1 METTIERQ
9 TMKKVYL
16 RLLPFCFVLYFIC
29 YLDRVNIG
37 FAALTMNKDI
47 GLSAYVF
54 GLGAGAFFW
63 GYFLLEVPSNLILE
77 KIGARRWIGRIMIS
91 WGLVSGAFVF
101 TQGPIS
107 FIILRFS
114 LGLAEAGFFPGMI
127 LYFTYWFP
135 PLHRSR
141 IVAGFMAAIPVS
153 IGLGAPVS
161 TAFLELDG
169 VFGLAGWR
177 WLFLGEAAPAV
188 IFGVL
193 CFFYLTDR
201 PTNAKWLTAEEKGW
215 LGAEMQREKQTVVQH
230 RTFSVLQTLINWR
243 VLALAAIHFGQAGVS
258 VGLAVFVAQIIK
270 GLGLTNMQ
278 TGFATVI
285 PYAAGTIGMLLWG
298 HYSDKKNERRWN
310 LTGSCTVMGLGCI
323 IAALLTG
330 SYWSLLGL
338 SLITIGLY
346 ASNAHLFPLP
356 AVFLTGPAL
365 ASGIAWVNSV
375 GILGGSVSP
384 PVMGYLRDLTG
395 NFAGG
400 LYALAG
406 FAALAAIVAAVG
418 VRETPARSSAAEP
431 LAERRGRIFGQRLLH
446 REAVVDKNWAVMRSR
461 RPRT

>member
-1 METTIERQ
+1 LSAEHAATAAQEETRVMQSVSAIERR
-9 TMKKVYL
+9 TMAKVYL

-37 FAALTMNKDI
+37 FAALTMNKEL
-47 GLSAYVF
+47 GLSSYVF

-63 GYFLLEVPSNLILE
+63 GYFILEVPSNLILE
-77 KIGARRWIGRIMIS
+77 KVGARRWIGRIMIS
-91 WGLVSGAFVF
+91 WGLVSAAFVF
-101 TQGPIS
+101 TRGPIS
-107 FIILRFS
+107 FIILRFT

-161 TAFLELDG
+161 TGFLELDG

-188 IFGVL
+188 VFGVI

-201 PTNAKWLTAEEKGW
+201 PAEARWLAADEKTW
-215 LGAEMQREKQTVVQH
+215 LESEMEKEKRTLASH
-230 RTFSVLQTLINWR
+230 RGFSVWQTLIHWR

-278 TGFATVI
+278 TGFTTVI
-285 PYAAGTIGMLLWG
+285 PYAAGTIGMLIWG
-298 HYSDKKNERRWN
+298 HYSDKYNERRWN
-310 LTGSCTVMGLGCI
+310 LTASCSVMALGCI
-323 IAALLTG
+323 LAGVLGT
-330 SYWSLLGL
+330 SMWSIVGL
-338 SLITIGLY
+338 SMITVGLY

-356 AVFLTGPAL
+356 SVFLTGPAL

-384 PVMGYLRDLTG
+384 PIVGWLKDYTG

-406 FAALAAIVAAVG
+406 FATLAAIVSAVA
-418 VRETPARSSAAEP
+418 VRETPAP
-431 LAERRGRIFGQRLLH
+431 RRVS
-446 REAVVDKNWAVMRSR
+446 EAVAAAAQ
-461 RPRT
+461 

>member
-1 METTIERQ
+1 MEAAIERQ
-9 TMKKVYL
+9 TMKKIYL

-77 KIGARRWIGRIMIS
+77 KVGARLWIGRIMIS
-91 WGLVSGAFVF
+91 WGLVSGAFAF

-107 FIILRFS
+107 FFILRFS

-127 LYFTYWFP
+127 LYLTYWFP
-135 PLHRSR
+135 PLHRAR
-141 IVAGFMAAIPVS
+141 IVAGFMAAVPVS

-169 VFGLAGWR
+169 ALGVAGWK
-177 WLFLGEAAPAV
+177 WLFLCEAAPAV
-188 IFGVL
+188 IFGVI

-201 PTNAKWLTAEEKGW
+201 PAHAKWLTGEQKAW
-215 LGAEMQREKQTVVQH
+215 LNAEMQKEKQTVAQH
-230 RTFSVLQTLINWR
+230 RTFSVLQTMINWR

-270 GLGLTNMQ
+270 GLGLSNMQ

-285 PYAAGTIGMLLWG
+285 PYAAGTVGMLLWG

-310 LTGSCTVMGLGCI
+310 LTGSCTVMGFGCV

-330 SYWSLLGL
+330 SYWSVLGL

-356 AVFLTGPAL
+356 SVFLTGPAL
-365 ASGIAWVNSV
+365 ATGIAWVNSV

-406 FAALAAIVAAVG
+406 FAVLAAIVAAVG
-418 VRETPARSSAAEP
+418 VRETPAKSSAVEP
-431 LAERRGRIFGQRLLH
+431 LAAAAG
-446 REAVVDKNWAVMRSR
+446 
-461 RPRT
+461 

>member
-1 METTIERQ
+1 MTYTNKRLEEAMEAAIEQQ

-63 GYFLLEVPSNLILE
+63 GYCILEVPSNLILE
-77 KIGARRWIGRIMIS
+77 KVGARRWIGRIMIS

-101 TQGPIS
+101 TQGPMS

-127 LYFTYWFP
+127 LYLTYWFP
-135 PLHRSR
+135 PLHRAR
-141 IVAGFMAAIPVS
+141 IVAGFMAAVPVS

-169 VFGLAGWR
+169 VLGLAGWR

-188 IFGVL
+188 IFGVI

-201 PTNAKWLTAEEKGW
+201 PTNAKWLTAEEKAW
-215 LGAEMQREKQTVVQH
+215 LNAEMQKEKQTVAQH

-365 ASGIAWVNSV
+365 ATGIAWVNSV

-418 VRETPARSSAAEP
+418 VRETPARSSAVEP
-431 LAERRGRIFGQRLLH
+431 LAAAAG
-446 REAVVDKNWAVMRSR
+446 
-461 RPRT
+461 

>member
-1 METTIERQ
+1 MEAAIERQ
-9 TMKKVYL
+9 TMKKIYL
-16 RLLPFCFVLYFIC
+16 RLLPFCFLLYFIC
-29 YLDRVNIG
+29 YLDRVNVG

-47 GLSAYVF
+47 GLSSYVF

-77 KIGARRWIGRIMIS
+77 TVGARRWIGRIMIS
-91 WGLVSGAFVF
+91 WGLVSGAFIF
-101 TQGPIS
+101 AQGPIS
-107 FIILRFS
+107 FIILRFC
-114 LGLAEAGFFPGMI
+114 LGLAEAGFFPGII

-135 PLHRSR
+135 PHHRAR
-141 IVAGFMAAIPVS
+141 IVAGFMAAVPIS

-161 TAFLELDG
+161 TAFLELNG
-169 VFGLAGWR
+169 LLGLAGWR
-177 WLFLGEAAPAV
+177 WMFLGEAVPAV
-188 IFGVL
+188 IFGVV
-193 CFFYLTDR
+193 CFFCLTDR
-201 PTNAKWLTAEEKGW
+201 PIDAKWLTIQEKEW
-215 LGAEMQREKQTVVQH
+215 LGAEMHRENQIVAQH
-230 RTFSVLQTLINWR
+230 RTFSVLQTLVNWR

-310 LTGSCTVMGLGCI
+310 LTASCAVMGLGCI
-323 IAALLTG
+323 TAALLTG

-384 PVMGYLRDLTG
+384 PIMGYLRDLTG

-418 VRETPARSSAAEP
+418 VRETPAKSRTSEP
-431 LAERRGRIFGQRLLH
+431 LVAATG
-446 REAVVDKNWAVMRSR
+446 
-461 RPRT
+461 

>member
-1 METTIERQ
+1 MPATALERQ

-16 RLLPFCFVLYFIC
+16 RLLPFCFILYFIC

-63 GYFLLEVPSNLILE
+63 GYFILEVPSNLILE

-107 FIILRFS
+107 FFILRFS

-135 PLHRSR
+135 PLHRAR

-169 VFGLAGWR
+169 LLGLAGWR
-177 WLFLGEAAPAV
+177 WLFLAEATPAV
-188 IFGVL
+188 IFGVI

-201 PTNAKWLTAEEKGW
+201 PTHAKWLTTEEKVW
-215 LGAEMQREKQTVVQH
+215 LDAELQKERQTVTQH

-258 VGLAVFVAQIIK
+258 VGLAVFIAQIIK

-298 HYSDKKNERRWN
+298 HYSDLKNERRWN

-323 IAALLTG
+323 IAALMTG
-330 SYWSLLGL
+330 SYWSVLGL

-356 AVFLTGPAL
+356 AAFLTGPAL

-375 GILGGSVSP
+375 GILGGSASP
-384 PVMGYLRDLTG
+384 PVIGYLRDLTG
-395 NFAGG
+395 DFAGG

-406 FAALAAIVAAVG
+406 FAALAAIVAAVA
-418 VRETPARSSAAEP
+418 VRETPAKSSATTP
-431 LAERRGRIFGQRLLH
+431 LAAAAG
-446 REAVVDKNWAVMRSR
+446 
-461 RPRT
+461 

>member
-1 METTIERQ
+1 
-9 TMKKVYL
+9 
-16 RLLPFCFVLYFIC
+16 
-29 YLDRVNIG
+29 
-37 FAALTMNKDI
+37 
-47 GLSAYVF
+47 
-54 GLGAGAFFW
+54 
-63 GYFLLEVPSNLILE
+63 
-77 KIGARRWIGRIMIS
+77 MIS
-91 WGLVSGAFVF
+91 WGLVSGAFAF

-107 FIILRFS
+107 FFVLRFS

-127 LYFTYWFP
+127 LYLTYWFP
-135 PLHRSR
+135 PLHRAR
-141 IVAGFMAAIPVS
+141 IVASFMAAVPVS

-169 VFGLAGWR
+169 VLGLAGWK
-177 WLFLGEAAPAV
+177 WLFLGEAAPAI
-188 IFGVL
+188 IFGVI

-201 PTNAKWLTAEEKGW
+201 PTNAKWLSAEERAW
-215 LGAEMQREKQTVVQH
+215 LDAEMQKEKQTVAQH

-278 TGFATVI
+278 TGFATMI
-285 PYAAGTIGMLLWG
+285 PYAAGTVGMIVWG

-356 AVFLTGPAL
+356 SVFLTGPAL
-365 ASGIAWVNSV
+365 ATGIAWVNSV

-406 FAALAAIVAAVG
+406 FAALAAIVAAVA
-418 VRETPARSSAAEP
+418 VRETPAKSSVAEP
-431 LAERRGRIFGQRLLH
+431 LAA
-446 REAVVDKNWAVMRSR
+446 AVG
-461 RPRT
+461 

>member
-1 METTIERQ
+1 MEATVERQ

-16 RLLPFCFVLYFIC
+16 RLLPFCFILYFIC

-77 KIGARRWIGRIMIS
+77 KVGARRWIGRIMIS

-107 FIILRFS
+107 FILLRFS

-169 VFGLAGWR
+169 VLGLSGWM

-201 PTNAKWLTAEEKGW
+201 PANAKWLTAKEKAW
-215 LGAEMQREKQTVVQH
+215 LDAEMQKEKQTVTRY

-258 VGLAVFVAQIIK
+258 VGVAVFIAQIIK

-285 PYAAGTIGMLLWG
+285 PYAAGTIGVLLWG

-310 LTGSCTVMGLGCI
+310 LTGSCTVMALGCI

-330 SYWSLLGL
+330 SYWSVLGL
-338 SLITIGLY
+338 SLITVRLY

-365 ASGIAWVNSV
+365 ATGIAWVNSV

-384 PVMGYLRDLTG
+384 PVMGYLRDMTG
-395 NFAGG
+395 NFAAG

-406 FAALAAIVAAVG
+406 FAALAAIVAAVC
-418 VRETPARSSAAEP
+418 VRETPAKSTAAEP
-431 LAERRGRIFGQRLLH
+431 LAAAAG
-446 REAVVDKNWAVMRSR
+446 
-461 RPRT
+461 